1 MSEELSLSARY
12 TRALSAA
19 SSLDSHSALAPQH
32 KQISDDALADLRL
45 VAAAISDLQLFSK
58 NETLEDVS
66 TRQLVYMSVP
76 YATAE
81 LLQSLPSTEPTQRK
95 DTLIQAESEMQKFIS
110 YIVDYEIVDEATM
123 QSAKRSAQV
132 LNNPGQRR
140 EVKIQQYQAEKQLKQ
155 RIQALRSR
163 SLSTEIDEP
172 SNNYDAIRGLLKS
185 SSSNPHAGS
194 VNTEDDDIDIDDET
208 LRELSILYLRLL
220 FTQANASLLQLSQ
233 ELQLLRNIPPPPPS
247 TQSAETSRPQDD
259 TWRLDQTARGGPDG
273 RGPLMDAKGR
283 PLRPFT
289 IMPASHVAE
298 RTRLQEEVFR
308 PDYRLPTMTIDE
320 YLAEEERRGNII
332 QGGGKTSEEAP
343 TPSERLAID
352 AEQDGTR
359 FGEEESEE
367 KRLKDEDWAVYTDEN
382 PKGMGNTMNR
392 G

>member
-19 SSLDSHSALAPQH
+19 SSLDSHSALAPEY

-110 YIVDYEIVDEATM
+110 YIVDYEIVDETTT
-123 QSAKRSAQV
+123 QSIKRSAQL
-132 LNNPGQRR
+132 LNNPAQRR

-155 RIQALRSR
+155 RTQVLRSR
-163 SLSTEIDEP
+163 SLSAEVDEP
-172 SNNYDAIRGLLKS
+172 VNNYDTIRGLLTYS
-185 SSSNPHAGS
+185 FNPHAGS
-194 VNTEDDDIDIDDET
+194 VNIEDGDIDIDDET

-233 ELQLLRNIPPPPPS
+233 ELQLLRSIPPPPPS
-247 TQSAETSRPQDD
+247 TQSAETSQSQDS
-259 TWRLDQTARGGPDG
+259 TWRLDQTPGGPDG
-273 RGPLMDAKGR
+273 KGPLMDAKGR

-289 IMPASHVAE
+289 IMPAGHIAE
-298 RTRLQEEVFR
+298 RTRLQQGVFR

-332 QGGGKTSEEAP
+332 QGGGKVSEEAP
-343 TPSERLAID
+343 TSSERLAID
-352 AEQDGTR
+352 AEQDGTQL
-359 FGEEESEE
+359 GELRSEE
-367 KRLKDEDWAVYTDEN
+367 KRLEDENWAIYTDEN
-382 PKGMGNTMNR
+382 PKGIGNTMNR